1 MLYKYTMYPF
11 RLHAENTTYYKQ
23 LKFYKYKGNYLF
35 SLIIRYIY
43 NMAEQKLNAYTK
55 VQQTLH
61 EDFNFPEES
70 CHGFLPELLHN

>member
-1 MLYKYTMYPF
+1 
-11 RLHAENTTYYKQ
+11 
-23 LKFYKYKGNYLF
+23 
-35 SLIIRYIY
+35 
-43 NMAEQKLNAYTK
+43 MAEQKLNAYTK